1 MRLASHGIRLGDGI
15 KYHEFFFFRDGR
27 YHTYGWG
34 GWGGWGGW
42 TGVGVRCGQ
51 GKDGVERGWVG
62 MRWGRVGRCG
72 GTGEVG

>member
-15 KYHEFFFFRDGR
+15 KYHEFFFRDGR
-27 YHTYGWG
+27 YHTY
-34 GWGGWGGW
+34 GWGGW

-51 GKDGVERGWVG
+51 GKDGVEREWVR

-72 GTGEVG
+72 GIGEVG